1 MTTSAPPL
9 GRQVDIL
16 RQVIALVQERLPRDW
31 VAEPGL
37 NSAPVGPRRRVDGL
51 IRLVSRQGDGATLV
65 VAVKKSVVTRDLKT
79 LVAGLR
85 SYASVAGETPS
96 SRC

>member
-1 MTTSAPPL
+1 VTTSAWPL
-9 GRQVDIL
+9 DRQVDIL
-16 RQVIALVQERLPRDW
+16 RQVIAQVQERLPRDW

-37 NSAPVGPRRRVDGL
+37 DSAPVGPGRRVDGL
-51 IRLVSRQGDGATLV
+51 IRLVSPQGDGATLV
-65 VAVKKSVVTRDLKT
+65 VAVKKNVVTRDLQT

-85 SYASVAGETPS
+85 SYASVAGENPS